1 MGNETLAAVKQKLAA
16 MKKIEATG
24 FTDPGKAADYFREK
38 ETILEDIVKALEMA
52 TETQGQETEALKST
66 VKSLRDEM
74 KGRAANPR
82 ELSRRELLY
91 NLGKG
96 IAAAWAGNHKAL
108 ADLSFS
114 PNLKAAENWTNPRDV
129 SWGEKGWN
137 IVEKAPLGTPMG
149 NITTNDQYLINPI
162 YETEIMQDAAKKSVM
177 MGLVRHRPMMGP
189 SIFLP
194 TRNRGGVELH
204 WLTAYGQQITGS
216 KPQGAQRV
224 ELKAYT
230 LAGFIPWYDEF
241 EEDVFTDLGSIFLD
255 EFTESYGQEFD
266 RQCLLADE
274 DPFTGAMKADGV
286 TTVTLGSADIAD
298 LTWKDFRDAVYKV
311 PAEER
316 KDCAWFLNETV
327 LNHIAN
333 IEDSE
338 GRPIWRRPTEAMPG
352 KLDLYPY
359 HEVSIM
365 PQLADIGANTPFA
378 IFMNPKRIQHGDRKG
393 IEIKKFDQTTES
405 MQYGELFLRFRKRDG
420 FLVTRPVGNMVILK
434 TKAASGGGGGG
445 GNNG

>member
-1 MGNETLAAVKQKLAA
+1 MDELLEAVKRKLAG
-16 MKKIEATG
+16 MKKIESTG
-24 FTDPGKAADYFREK
+24 FTDPAKAAEYFKDK
-38 ETILEDIVKALEMA
+38 EILLEEMAKTLETVTSSQSTQIAALEG
-52 TETQGQETEALKST
+52 TIKN
-66 VKSLRDEM
+66 LRDEL
-74 KGRAANPR
+74 KTQTKYPK
-82 ELSRRELLY
+82 ELSRRELLFS
-91 NLGKG
+91 LGKG
-96 IAAAWAGNHKAL
+96 IAAAWAGNHQAL

-114 PNLKAAENWTNPRDV
+114 PNLKADNWTNPRDV
-129 SWGEKGWN
+129 FWGEKGWN
-137 IVEKAPLGTPMG
+137 VAEKAALGSPVG
-149 NITTNDQYLINPI
+149 NMATNDQYLINPI
-162 YETEIMQDAAKKSVM
+162 YETEIMTDAAKKSVM
-177 MGLVRHRPMMGP
+177 MSLVRHRPMMGP

-241 EEDVFTDLGSIFLD
+241 EEDVFTDLGSIFLE

-266 RQCLLADE
+266 RQCLLSDE

-286 TTVTLGSADIAD
+286 TTVTLGSADIGD
-298 LTWKDFRDAVYKV
+298 VTWKDFRDAVYKV

-338 GRPIWRRPTEAMPG
+338 GRPIWRRPMEAMPG

-365 PQLADIGANTPFA
+365 PQLADIEDDTPFA

-420 FLVTRPVGNMVILK
+420 FLVTRPEGNMVILK
-434 TKAASGGGGGG
+434 TKAGAS
-445 GNNG
+445 

>member
-1 MGNETLAAVKQKLAA
+1 MGNEMIAAIKQKLAA
-16 MKKIEATG
+16 MQKIEAAG
-24 FTDPGKAADYFREK
+24 FSDPARAAEYFREK
-38 ETILEDIVKALEMA
+38 EMLLEELAKALETVA
-52 TETQGQETEALKST
+52 NEQGQETEALKAT
-66 VKSLRDEM
+66 VKSLRDEL
-74 KGRAANPR
+74 KGQAANPR
-82 ELSRRELLY
+82 ELSRRELLH

-108 ADLSFS
+108 GELSFS

-129 SWGEKGWN
+129 AWGEKGFA
-137 IVEKAPLGTPMG
+137 ISEKAALGTPMG
-149 NITTNDQYLINPI
+149 NLATNDQYLINPI

-177 MGLVRHRPMMGP
+177 MGLVRHRPMLGP

-194 TRNRGGVELH
+194 TRDLGGVELH

-224 ELKAYT
+224 ELKAFT
-230 LAGFIPWYDEF
+230 LAGYIPWYDEF
-241 EEDVFTDLGSIFLD
+241 EEDVFVDLGAMFID
-255 EFTESYGQEFD
+255 EFTEAYGQEFD
-266 RQCLLADE
+266 RQCLLADD
-274 DPFTGAMKADGV
+274 DPFTGAMAASGV
-286 TTVTLGSADIAD
+286 ATVTLGSAAIAD

-316 KDCAWFLNETV
+316 KDCAWFLHETV

-333 IEDSE
+333 IEDAD

-359 HEVSIM
+359 HEVGIM
-365 PQLADIGANTPFA
+365 PQMADIGEKTAFA
-378 IFMNPKRIQHGDRKG
+378 IFMNPKRIQHGNRKG
-393 IEIKKFDQTTES
+393 IEIKKFDATTES

-420 FLVTRPVGNMVILK
+420 FLVTRPGGNMVILK
-434 TKAASGGGGGG
+434 TGEVEE
-445 GNNG
+445 

>member
-1 MGNETLAAVKQKLAA
+1 MGKELIAAIKRKLSA
-16 MKKIEATG
+16 MKKIEAAG
-24 FTDPGKAADYFREK
+24 FSDPAKAAEYFREK
-38 ETILEDIVKALEMA
+38 EMLLEEIMKALEA
-52 TETQGQETEALKST
+52 VAEEQGAETEALKAT
-66 VKSLRDEM
+66 VKSLRDEL
-74 KGRAANPR
+74 KGKAANPR

-129 SWGEKGWN
+129 SWGERGWN
-137 IVEKAPLGTPMG
+137 VAGNTGSEKAALGTPMG
-149 NITTNDQYLINPI
+149 NMTTNDQYLINPI
-162 YETEIMQDAAKKSVM
+162 YETEIMTDAAKKSVM
-177 MGLVRHRPMMGP
+177 MNLVRHRPMMGP

-194 TRNRGGVELH
+194 TRDRGGVELH

-216 KPQGAQRV
+216 KPAGAQRV

-241 EEDVFTDLGSIFLD
+241 EEDVFTDLGAMFIE
-255 EFTESYGQEFD
+255 EFTECYGQEFD

-274 DPFTGAMKADGV
+274 DPFTGAMAAAGV
-286 TTVTLGSADIAD
+286 TTVTLANADVKKA
-298 LTWKDFRDAVYKV
+298 TWKDFRDAVYKV

-316 KDCAWFLNETV
+316 KDCCWFLHETV

-333 IEDSE
+333 IEDAD
-338 GRPIWRRPTEAMPG
+338 GRPIWRKPMEAMPG

-365 PQLADIGANTPFA
+365 PQLADIEDETPFA
-378 IFMNPKRIQHGDRKG
+378 IFMNPKRIQHGNRKG

-420 FLVTRPVGNMVILK
+420 FLVTRPSGNIVVLQ
-434 TKAASGGGGGG
+434 TAEDAG
-445 GNNG
+445 

>member
-1 MGNETLAAVKQKLAA
+1 MGNETIQAVKQKLAA
-16 MKKIEATG
+16 MKKIEAAG
-24 FTDPGKAADYFREK
+24 FTDPAKAAEYFREK
-38 ETILEDIVKALEMA
+38 EQILEDIVKALEAA
-52 TETQGQETEALKST
+52 TAEQGQETEALKAT
-66 VKSLRDEM
+66 VKSLREEL
-74 KGRAANPR
+74 KGQAASPR

-96 IAAAWAGNHKAL
+96 IAAAWAGNHKTL

-114 PNLKAAENWTNPRDV
+114 PNLKADNWTNPRDV

-137 IVEKAPLGTPMG
+137 VAEKAALGSPMG
-149 NITTNDQYLINPI
+149 NISTNDQYLINPI
-162 YETEIMQDAAKKSVM
+162 YETEIMTDCAKKSVM
-177 MGLVRHRPMMGP
+177 MPLVRHRPMMGP

-204 WLTAYGQQITGS
+204 WLTAYGQQISGS

-241 EEDVFTDLGSIFLD
+241 EEDVFTDLGSIFLE

-266 RQCLLADE
+266 RQCLLADD
-274 DPFTGAMKADGV
+274 DPFTGAMAADGV
-286 TTVTLGSADIAD
+286 ATVTLGSADIGD
-298 LTWKDFRDAVYKV
+298 VTWKDFRDAVYKV

-316 KDCAWFLNETV
+316 KDCACFLNETV

-338 GRPIWRRPTEAMPG
+338 GRPIWRRPMEAMPG

-365 PQLADIGANTPFA
+365 PQLADIEDDTPFA

-420 FLVTRPVGNMVILK
+420 FLVTRPAGNMVILK
-434 TKAASGGGGGG
+434 TKAASGGT
-445 GNNG
+445 

>member
-1 MGNETLAAVKQKLAA
+1 MGNEELEAVKKQLAA
-16 MKKIEATG
+16 MKKIELTG
-24 FTDPGKAADYFREK
+24 FTNTETATAYFKEK
-38 ETILEDIVKALEMA
+38 EAILEGIVKTLETVTA
-52 TETQGQETEALKST
+52 QGTSEVEALKST
-66 VKSLRDEM
+66 VKSLRDEL

-96 IAAAWAGNHKAL
+96 IAAAWAGNHKTL

-137 IVEKAPLGTPMG
+137 IVEKAPLGSPMG
-149 NITTNDQYLINPI
+149 NMATNDQYLINPI
-162 YETEIMQDAAKKSVM
+162 YETEIMTDAAKKSVM
-177 MGLVRHRPMMGP
+177 MNLVRHRPMMGP

-241 EEDVFTDLGSIFLD
+241 EEDVFIDLGAIFLE
-255 EFTESYGQEFD
+255 EFTEAYGQEFD

-274 DPFTGAMKADGV
+274 DPFTGALAAEGV
-286 TTVTLGSADIAD
+286 TTVTLASAAIGD

-333 IEDSE
+333 IEDAD
-338 GRPIWRRPTEAMPG
+338 GRPVWRKPMEAMPG

-365 PQLADIGANTPFA
+365 PQLADIGADTPFA

-420 FLVTRPVGNMVILK
+420 FLITRPAGNMVILK
-434 TKAASGGGGGG
+434 TKAGTSGS
-445 GNNG
+445 